1 MARTLNPVAHALRRD
16 AFVDVGLRLIQARG
30 YEQMSIQDVL
40 DELDAS
46 KGAFYHYFDSKEGLL
61 SAVVERIVA
70 TATATLEP
78 IAADPALDA
87 VEKFEAVFKGLARWK
102 GERRELMLAILET
115 WASDDN
121 AIVRE
126 RLRRDTVVFVM
137 PLLTRI
143 IRQGVAEG
151 TFSVAS
157 PEATARVLISVILGT
172 SEVASELF
180 FARQAGTVELAAVV
194 RAFDAYADALERILG
209 LPPRTLKL
217 VDEATL
223 HEWYG

>member
-16 AFVDVGLRLIQARG
+16 AFVDVGVRLIQTRG
-30 YEQMSIQDVL
+30 YEQVSIQDVL
-40 DELDAS
+40 DELAAS

-78 IAADPALDA
+78 ITADPDLNAI
-87 VEKFEAVFKGLARWK
+87 EKFEAIFKGLARWK
-102 GERRELMLAILET
+102 GERRELMLAILEV

-126 RLRRDTVVFVM
+126 RLRRDTVVHVA
-137 PLLTRI
+137 PLLARI
-143 IRQGVAEG
+143 VRQGVAEG
-151 TFSVAS
+151 TFSVSS
-157 PEATARVLISVILGT
+157 PDAAARVLIAVIQGT

-180 FARQAGTVELAAVV
+180 FARQAGTVEFDAVE
-194 RAFDAYADALERILG
+194 RAFDAYTDALERILG
-209 LPPRTLKL
+209 LPSGTLEL